1 MAEVYW
7 GLEGRLQQ
15 MGFNFTYDKPL
26 YDHLRWD
33 TPPEVMNHVRSE
45 AEQLARE
52 AHFVENHDEAR
63 AVIGL
68 GRECSMMAAIVT
80 GTIPGLHFYHD
91 GQLEGRTVRS
101 PVQLAREPF
110 EFADPEVG
118 LFYRRLLKIS
128 NAPVMHSGHWEALTV
143 EMGWEGSQSYRNIL
157 AWRWGLGLEQV
168 IVAVNYSSSRSQAWL
183 RVGGPSPRASRIVLQ
198 DVLTGTTYVRE
209 PGELGSKGL
218 YVDLGPYRAHI
229 MHTASY

>member
-7 GLEGRLQQ
+7 GLESRLQQ
-15 MGFNFTYDKPL
+15 MGFDFTYDKPL

-33 TPPEVMNHVRSE
+33 TPAEVMNHLRDGS
-45 AEQLARE
+45 EQLARQ

-80 GTIPGLHFYHD
+80 GTIPGLRFYQD
-91 GQLEGRTVRS
+91 GQLEGRTTRI

-110 EFADPEVG
+110 EFADPEIG
-118 LFYRRLLKIS
+118 LFYRRLLKIG
-128 NAPVMHSGHWEALTV
+128 NAAVVHNGQWEMIQV
-143 EMGWEGSQSYRNIL
+143 ETAWDGNQSYHNIM
-157 AWRWGLGLEQV
+157 AWRWGLGSEQV
-168 IVAVNYSSSRSQAWL
+168 IVAVNYASSRSQAWL
-183 RVGGPSPRASRIVLQ
+183 KVGKPSPGASRIVLQ
-198 DVLTGTTYVRE
+198 DVLAGTTYVRE
-209 PGELGSKGL
+209 PQELASKGL
-218 YVDLGPYRAHI
+218 YVDLGPFRAHI